1 MVDSPSDGAPAKA
14 PRWDLVDTEGC
25 AVEIVFRGAL
35 GCFRGTWIYIGG
47 RSMSV
52 EPRGAHEGGGAPTP
66 LARTGHPRGR
76 LVRFLTSTPSLL
88 DCVCSK
94 EISSEG
100 FIPFGLRLIFLS
112 FETLK

>member
-1 MVDSPSDGAPAKA
+1 MQKVA
-14 PRWDLVDTEGC
+14 

-35 GCFRGTWIYIGG
+35 GCFQGTGVYIGKGG
-47 RSMSV
+47 RSV
-52 EPRGAHEGGGAPTP
+52 EPRGAHEGGGALTP
-66 LARTGHPRGR
+66 LGRAGHPRGR

-94 EISSEG
+94 NIAPEG
-100 FIPFGLRLIFLS
+100 FILFGLCLIFLS